1 MKSNI
6 SRMYGSLPKD
16 INVIIHIL
24 TNNVFPRNFVSEA
37 LTMQSP
43 PVIKTGFNTQR
54 VEKALFL
61 ALGLRGRGTSSGN
74 FYCGLFLCVA

>member
-6 SRMYGSLPKD
+6 NRICGLLPKD
-16 INVIIHIL
+16 KNVKIHIL

-54 VEKALFL
+54 VEQALFL

-74 FYCGLFLCVA
+74 FNCGLFLGVT